1 MSLFDDDEQRRRTG
15 KRTAW
20 QQEQEQRWNDQ
31 FRRRWVE
38 MLEKPDSELPE
49 WAIRI
54 KRNRERRLG
63 RG

>member
-1 MSLFDDDEQRRRTG
+1 MFDDAPKRKG

-20 QQEQEQRWNDQ
+20 QQEQEQVWNEQ
-31 FRRRWVE
+31 FRRRWE
-38 MLEKPDSELPE
+38 AMLEKPDDELPE

-63 RG
+63 RE

>member
-1 MSLFDDDEQRRRTG
+1 MFDDGQPKRTG

-20 QQEQEQRWNDQ
+20 QQEQEQAWNEQ
-31 FRRRWVE
+31 FQRRWKA
-38 MLEKPDSELPE
+38 MLEKPDAELPE

-63 RG
+63 RE